1 MMKISK
7 KTKAILNALESLVEK
22 IPGSVLRFSAREV
35 PHVVVDHKYSICWF
49 AVAKEYR
56 IWEGYATPQNR
67 KIAAFIGFLLLLILS
82 LASSITTLIAFKID
96 LFNSTKSLE
105 L

>member
-7 KTKAILNALESLVEK
+7 KTKAILSALESLVEK

-56 IWEGYATPQNR
+56 IWEGYTTPQNR
-67 KIAAFIGFLLLLILS
+67 KIAVFKNKYEVVNFFK
-82 LASSITTLIAFKID
+82 TLRG
-96 LFNSTKSLE
+96 E
-105 L
+105 QCQG